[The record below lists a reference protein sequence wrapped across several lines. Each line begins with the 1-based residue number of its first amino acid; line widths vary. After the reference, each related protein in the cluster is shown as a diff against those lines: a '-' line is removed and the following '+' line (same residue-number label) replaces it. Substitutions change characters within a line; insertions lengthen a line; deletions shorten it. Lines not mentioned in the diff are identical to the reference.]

1 MVSLGRIRDAVR
13 NYSCLLVSLAML
25 SLFVTTHIL
34 FSDENIFSISSMPNS
49 EKPIKIVVF
58 DLDETLGC
66 FVELGMFCDAL
77 EHYQGGK
84 LTFERFYHIADLFPE
99 FLRPNILKI
108 LHYLKDKKR
117 TKQCGKIMIYTNNQ
131 GPKSWAEKISAYF
144 DYKIGTSLF
153 DQIIA
158 AFKVHGRVVEI
169 CRTSHDKSVEDL
181 IKCTRIPGNTEICF
195 LDDQY
200 HPLME
205 HDNVYY
211 INVKP
216 YTASIPFSDMARR
229 YYDKFGAEGSLSN
242 FVAGIVSRMN
252 QYNFIVTPKSASEE
266 KVDEV
271 VSKKIIVHLEE
282 FFQSNKKKGTRRKRR
297 RRNAG
302 TRKRS

>member
-1 MVSLGRIRDAVR
+1 MVSMGGIRDAAR
-13 NYSCLLVSLAML
+13 ENACLLVSLTML
-25 SLFVTTHIL
+25 SLFVASHIL
-34 FSDENIFSISSMPNS
+34 FSEKNIFSVASMSNS
-49 EKPIKIVVF
+49 KKPIKIVVF

-77 EHYQGGK
+77 EHYQEK
-84 LTFERFYHIADLFPE
+84 RLTSEQFHQLTDLFPE

-108 LHYLKDKKR
+108 LRYLKDKKR
-117 TKQCGKIMIYTNNQ
+117 MKQCGKIMIYTNNQ

-144 DYKIGTSLF
+144 DYKVGTTLF
-153 DQIIA
+153 DHIIA

-229 YYDKFGAEGSLSN
+229 YYDKFGAKGSGAD
-242 FVAGIVSRMN
+242 FVAGIVSRMD
-252 QYNFIVTPKSASEE
+252 QYNFIVTPKSAAEK

-297 RRNAG
+297 LKNGG